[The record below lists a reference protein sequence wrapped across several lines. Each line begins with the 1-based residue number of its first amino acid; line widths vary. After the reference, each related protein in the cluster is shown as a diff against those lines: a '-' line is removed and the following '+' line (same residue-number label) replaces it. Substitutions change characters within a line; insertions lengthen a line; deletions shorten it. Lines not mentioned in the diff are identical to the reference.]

1 MYVIWLDDVR
11 VSLFL
16 LWCFFSHLIHMYNV
30 IQIECCLEYL
40 RFVHFMFDCG
50 VKFVHATSTHGPFK
64 RCDEEQKK
72 EKNINELLSN
82 LSGYFRVIRTIDW
95 NDDVIGYL
103 KK

>member
-1 MYVIWLDDVR
+1 MF
-11 VSLFL
+11 VSHFF
-16 LWCFFSHLIHMYNV
+16 CFGAFFSHLIHMYNV

-72 EKNINELLSN
+72 KKILTN
-82 LSGYFRVIRTIDW
+82 YFQICPAILESYEPS
-95 NDDVIGYL
+95 IGMMMSSAT
-103 KK
+103 